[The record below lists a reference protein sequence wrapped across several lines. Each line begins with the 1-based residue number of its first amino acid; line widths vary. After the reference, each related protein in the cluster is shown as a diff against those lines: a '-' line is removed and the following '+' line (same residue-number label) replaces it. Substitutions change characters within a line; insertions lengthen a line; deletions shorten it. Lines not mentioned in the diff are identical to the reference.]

1 VALCRLAPVRKLL
14 RLAVPSALAALVLV
28 AAASGI
34 SRGADGRIVFVTNH
48 LCGGRALDCGRAE
61 IATVRSDGTG
71 STILTRNGLSE
82 ATPAWSPNGAQIAFF
97 RPVRRGSAG
106 QIWLMDASGAHQ
118 RQLTHLKGIQYY
130 GELAWAPA
138 GRSLVI
144 DAFPSAV
151 GGWTDLWLVSA
162 STGAAS
168 RLTSTPLSE
177 GAPSWAPNGRWIAF
191 FSEGRRLPNRIWR
204 LSLATK
210 RLVQLTSG
218 NPAALYPS
226 WSPDS
231 RRIAF
236 TLGGHL
242 AVMDADGS
250 HRHVLNL
257 FGTRPHWSS
266 DGQWLVYA
274 TNGDLFKVRTNGS
287 DRVRLTHH
295 GKQVVN
301 DQPDW

>member
-1 VALCRLAPVRKLL
+1 MRKLL
-14 RLAVPSALAALVLV
+14 RLAIPAALAALALAGV
-28 AAASGI
+28 AGGV
-34 SRGADGRIVFVTNH
+34 SRGTDRIVFVTNH
-48 LCGGRALDCGRAE
+48 LCGGRAVDCGRGE
-61 IATVRSDGTG
+61 IAIVRSSGG
-71 STILTRNGLSE
+71 LAAILTRNGISE
-82 ATPAWSPNGAQIAFF
+82 ATPAWSPSGAQIAFF

-106 QIWLMDASGAHQ
+106 QVWLMSSTGSHQ
-118 RQLTHLKGIQYY
+118 RQLTHLKSIQYF
-130 GELAWAPA
+130 GDLDWAPT

-144 DAFPSAV
+144 DAFPSTT

-162 STGAAS
+162 STGRTT

-177 GAPSWAPNGRWIAF
+177 ASPSWSPNGSWIAF
-191 FSEGRRLPNRIWR
+191 FSQGRRLPNRIWR
-204 LSLATK
+204 LSVATK

-236 TLGGHL
+236 TLGGRL
-242 AVMDADGS
+242 ALMNADGS
-250 HRHVLNL
+250 HKIVLRL
-257 FGTRPHWSS
+257 FGTRPRWSP
-266 DGQWLVYA
+266 DGQWLVYVE
-274 TNGDLFKVRTNGS
+274 NGDLFKVRTNGTG
-287 DRVRLTHH
+287 RVQLTHH